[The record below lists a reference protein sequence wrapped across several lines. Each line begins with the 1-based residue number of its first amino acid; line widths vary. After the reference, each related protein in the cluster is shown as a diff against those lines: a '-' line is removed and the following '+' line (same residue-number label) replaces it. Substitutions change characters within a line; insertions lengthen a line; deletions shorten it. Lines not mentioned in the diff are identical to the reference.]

1 LLLVWWL
8 ILIRK
13 KSLLS
18 IYEEKICCLYYES
31 LSRTD
36 WDITHNRRDLP
47 PEVWEFIKQNKFCG
61 IIIPK
66 HYGGL
71 EFGEYAHSQIVMK
84 ISSRSASAAVTVMV
98 PKSLFWASQPK
109 QAAKP

>member
-1 LLLVWWL
+1 MLD
-8 ILIRK
+8 
-13 KSLLS
+13 
-18 IYEEKICCLYYES
+18 
-31 LSRTD
+31 D

-98 PKSLFWASQPK
+98 PNSLGP
-109 QAAKP
+109 AKLLLAYGNLSSG